1 MTDTRERTL
10 YGQRRLIAA
19 VGAWFFIGAGSL
31 FFNDIAA
38 AQTLTAEA
46 QSPAVL
52 ASQSLNVRLT
62 SHAIVPAGQRASIH
76 SLGTSTTHGTVTQ
89 ISSSTVTYTPGSFFA
104 SLAQN
109 TSASDKFT
117 FCLTDNAGAVSCN
130 VATVTVFGTAAAAPP
145 APTPAPAPS
154 PSPSP
159 TASPSYSC
167 LRNWFVATTGSD
179 SAGGTSTAT
188 PWKTLAHA
196 DASGLLQAGDCVNV
210 ANGTYPV
217 QSSIFLNH
225 GGQANSP
232 TGYVVYRSTN
242 LHGAKIVA
250 TATGMQD
257 VIDAEGDYM
266 IVDGFEI
273 DGGNLG
279 LTASPVTN
287 GSGLIGWGHHFQA
300 LNNLIHDCGG
310 EGIGALFKDW
320 YWIIGNTT
328 YNNAH
333 FNGFQMSGIS
343 IYEPRAVSFTPT
355 SADTSATYHII
366 VENNVSHDNAETF
379 VAGSHTDGNGIILD
393 DFQNTQSGLTAYPFK
408 SLVQGNTSY
417 NNGAR
422 GIHLFFTDGVTV
434 NANVVQ
440 NNNLDTNLAGTW
452 RGELSNAVGNNNTWT
467 NNQAIATSVPSDIRQ
482 FNTAVLDGHIS
493 TETVNVV
500 WTNNANL
507 DTRTGGKSFQID
519 NPTRDAAFPANN
531 PLAP

>member
-1 MTDTRERTL
+1 M
-10 YGQRRLIAA
+10 
-19 VGAWFFIGAGSL
+19 
-31 FFNDIAA
+31 
-38 AQTLTAEA
+38 AQTLTAEP

-52 ASQSLNVRLT
+52 ASQSLNVQLT
-62 SHAIVPAGQRASIH
+62 SHAIVPAGQKASIH
-76 SLGTSTTHGTVTQ
+76 SLGTSTTHGKVTK

-104 SLAQN
+104 SLAEN

-117 FCLTDNAGAVSCN
+117 FCLSDNAGAISCN

-145 APTPAPAPS
+145 APAPAPS
-154 PSPSP
+154 PSPAP

-167 LRNWFVATTGSD
+167 LRNWFVSTTGSD

-188 PWKTLAHA
+188 PWKTLQHA

-217 QSSIFLNH
+217 QSSIFLHH
-225 GGQANSP
+225 GGVANSP

-250 TATGMQD
+250 TAKGMQD
-257 VIDAEGDYM
+257 VVDAEGDYM
-266 IVDGFEI
+266 IIDGFEI

-279 LTASPVTN
+279 LTSSPVTN

-320 YWIIGNTT
+320 YWIVGNTT

-366 VENNVSHDNAETF
+366 VENNVSHDNAESF

-393 DFQNTQSGLTAYPFK
+393 DFQNTQSGLAAYTFK
-408 SLVQGNTSY
+408 SLVQGNTSF

-467 NNQAIATSVPSDIRQ
+467 NNQAIATSVTSDIRQ

-493 TETVNVV
+493 AETVNVV
-500 WTNNANL
+500 WSNNANL
-507 DTRTGGKSFQID
+507 DSRTGGKSFQID